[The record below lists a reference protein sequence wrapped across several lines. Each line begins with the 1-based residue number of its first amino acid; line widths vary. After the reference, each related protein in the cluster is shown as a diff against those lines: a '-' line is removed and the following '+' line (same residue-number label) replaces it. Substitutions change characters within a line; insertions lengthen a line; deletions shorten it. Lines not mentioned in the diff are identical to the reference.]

1 MQLIGQVLKIA
12 IAVPITPTN
21 IHIVF
26 TISLASIQQSIERR
40 GIMRIVRITRQEFR
54 ILNDELKQ
62 SFHE

>member
-26 TISLASIQQSIERR
+26 TISLASIQQSIER
-40 GIMRIVRITRQEFR
+40 GSIMRIVRITRQEFR
-54 ILNDELKQ
+54 ILNDKLKQ